1 MSLKLVAWSPKFAA
15 CAIAILTALMPVRS
29 AFAQVALAD
38 FYKGKTVTIVVGI
51 EQGTG
56 FDIYGRAL
64 ARHIGRHLP
73 GTPTVIVNNMPGASG
88 LIAYNWIASVAP
100 KDGTTFVIASFNVP
114 FEPMLGNE
122 QARFKGQQLSWIG
135 NMDASGVS
143 VCLARP
149 DAGISKWA
157 DIYEREITMGAAG
170 RGGAIS
176 QVPRALIEIG
186 GAKIKLIE
194 GYVGT
199 ASVKLAIQRN
209 ELQGICGISLSTV
222 RSQWRDVMD
231 SGAVRMILQ
240 VGAQPD
246 PSLGTVPHIFEFAK
260 TEADK
265 QVYQLIF
272 GPQALGRSF
281 AAPPGTLPERLGALR
296 NAFMATMKDA
306 KFLEDARQANLD
318 LAPQSGEEVQ
328 AFVELLYA
336 SPPQSIERARKA
348 LGR

>member
-1 MSLKLVAWSPKFAA
+1 MWTLVQ
-15 CAIAILTALMPVRS
+15 AIAAGALMAAGMAS
-29 AFAQVALAD
+29 AKAQPAAE
-38 FYKGKTVTIVVGI
+38 FYKGRTVTVVVGI

-56 FDIYGRAL
+56 FDAYARTL
-64 ARHIGRHLP
+64 ARHIGRHIP
-73 GTPTVIVNNMPGASG
+73 GAPTVIVTNMPGASG
-88 LIAYNWIASVAP
+88 LIAYNWLANVAP

-149 DAGISKWA
+149 DSGIAKWA
-157 DIYEREITMGAAG
+157 DVYDREITMGAAG

-199 ASVKLAIQRN
+199 ASVKLAIQRG

-222 RSQWRDVMD
+222 RTQWRDVTD
-231 SGAVRMILQ
+231 SGAVHMMLQ
-240 VGAQPD
+240 VGPKPD
-246 PSLGTVPHIFEFAK
+246 ASLAGVPHIFEFAR

-265 QVYQLIF
+265 QVYSLIF

-281 AAPPGTLPERLGALR
+281 AAPPGLPQDRLDALR
-296 NAFMATMKDA
+296 QSFTATMTDD
-306 KFLEDARQANLD
+306 KFLDDARQANLD
-318 LAPQSGEEVQ
+318 LAPQSGAEVQ
-328 AFVELLYA
+328 AFVEALYS
-336 SPPQSIERARKA
+336 SPPEAIARARQA